1 MKVPLGE
8 YSNPSQKV
16 FQYIMMPLAALLQA
30 AWVGPEQPLPL
41 QLWVQEGDSISP
53 EQKAEGGS
61 GFRDHLQRR
70 R

>member
-1 MKVPLGE
+1 
-8 YSNPSQKV
+8 
-16 FQYIMMPLAALLQA
+16 MPLAALLQA

-41 QLWVQEGDSISP
+41 QLWVQEGVSISP
-53 EQKAEGGS
+53 EQKAEGSS